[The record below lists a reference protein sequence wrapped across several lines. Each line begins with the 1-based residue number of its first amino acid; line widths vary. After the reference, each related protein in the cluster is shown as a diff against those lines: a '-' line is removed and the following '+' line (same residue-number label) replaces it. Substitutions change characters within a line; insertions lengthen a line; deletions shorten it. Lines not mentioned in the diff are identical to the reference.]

1 MTEQA
6 ANNYQED
13 EISLLDILVT
23 LAESWKLLIFGPL
36 IAALLAGAL
45 SLLWPKTFESVAIV
59 RLTEEEVA
67 LLHAA
72 PVLDPLIEKFG
83 YLKDADGIKDDAR
96 KELKKD
102 LIFTSDKKTKL
113 ATIIAKAP
121 APDQAQALGNAA
133 ISAVLVELQVKG
145 QEKALLGKIIAINDR
160 AIESAEDAIESI
172 QRGLKRGALSDQAQ
186 ESAIKNLA
194 AISSDIAK
202 RAQENEELRQKLEV
216 RGAEI
221 FVQQPSLPQRKTSPK
236 TSLAISLS
244 MLLTGFALILFVFIR
259 KAWFNAQQDAESA
272 SKVARIKRLI
282 GIDVKL

>member
-6 ANNYQED
+6 VNHYEED

-23 LAESWKLLIFGPL
+23 LAESWRLLVFGPI
-36 IAALLAGAL
+36 IAALLTGAL
-45 SLLWPKTFESVAIV
+45 SFLWPKTFESVAIV

-83 YLKDADGIKDDAR
+83 YLKDADGIKEDAR

-102 LIFTSDKKTKL
+102 LIFANDKKTKL
-113 ATIIAKAP
+113 ATITAKAP

-145 QEKALLGKIIAINDR
+145 QEKALLEKTIAINDR

-172 QRGLKRGALSDQAQ
+172 QRGLKKGALSDQAQ

-194 AISSDIAK
+194 AITSDIAK
-202 RAQENEELRQKLEV
+202 RAQENEELRQRLEV
-216 RGAEI
+216 RGAEV
-221 FVQQPSLPQRKTSPK
+221 FVQQPSLPQRKTSTK
-236 TSLAISLS
+236 RSLVV
-244 MLLTGFALILFVFIR
+244 LLAVLVSGFFLLMFVFLR
-259 KAWFNAQQDAESA
+259 KAWLSAAQDAESA
-272 SKVARIKRLI
+272 SKVAHIRLLL
-282 GIDVKL
+282 GMGKD